1 MELIRK
7 QRIIKDYEALR
18 KLHKQGIIGQVKAF
32 PVKKK
37 SMEHLA
43 VGFKGPQGTP
53 YAGGKYKL
61 EILFGPN
68 YPYKPPFVRLHTP
81 IWHPNFWPNPKEYP
95 GKRNICLAL
104 VDNELIGKH
113 DGWSPAKNISTVIH
127 SILAMFNV
135 EGAYVN
141 PKDVFNKE
149 AALEFLNDKK
159 KFLKKA
165 RGISKKYANS
175 YW

>member
-1 MELIRK
+1 MTTIRK
-7 QRIIKDYEALR
+7 QRVIKDYEALR
-18 KLHKQGIIGQVKAF
+18 KLHKEGIIGQVKSF
-32 PVKKK
+32 PSKKK

-43 VGFKGPQGTP
+43 IGFRAPKGTP
-53 YAGGKYKL
+53 YEGGKYKL
-61 EILFGPN
+61 ELLFGPN
-68 YPYKPPFVRLHTP
+68 YPYKPPFVRLYTP
-81 IWHPNFWPNPKEYP
+81 IWHPNFWPNPKQYP

-104 VDNELIGKH
+104 VDNELIGKSN
-113 DGWSPAKNISTVIH
+113 GWSPAKNITTIIH

-135 EGAYVN
+135 DGAYVN

-149 AALEFLNDKK
+149 AALEFLRDKK

-165 RGISKKYANS
+165 KAINKKYATS

>member
-1 MELIRK
+1 VTIIRK

-18 KLHKQGIIGQVKAF
+18 KLHKEGIIAQVKSF
-32 PVKKK
+32 PKKKK

-43 VGFKGPQGTP
+43 IGFKAPKGTP
-53 YAGGKYKL
+53 YEGGKYKL
-61 EILFGPN
+61 ELLFGPN
-68 YPYKPPFVRLHTP
+68 YPYKPPFVRLHTH
-81 IWHPNFWPNPKEYP
+81 IWHPNFWPTPKEYP

-104 VDNELIGKH
+104 VDNELIGKSN
-113 DGWSPAKNISTVIH
+113 GWSPAKNITTVIH

-141 PKDVFNKE
+141 PKDVFNRE
-149 AALEFLNDKK
+149 AALEFLRDKK

-165 RGISKKYANS
+165 KAVNKKYATS

>member
-1 MELIRK
+1 MSIIRK
-7 QRIIKDYEALR
+7 QRIIKEYESLR
-18 KLHKQGIIGQVKAF
+18 KLHKEGIIDQVKSF
-32 PVKKK
+32 PGASK
-37 SMEHLA
+37 SIEHLA
-43 VGFKGPQGTP
+43 VGFKGPKGTP
-53 YAGGKYKL
+53 YENGKYKL
-61 EILFGPN
+61 EIAYSPN

-81 IWHPNFWPNPKEYP
+81 IWHPNFWPNPSEYP

-104 VDNELIGKH
+104 VDNELIGKNN
-113 DGWSPAKNISTVIH
+113 GWSPAKNISTVVH

-135 EGAYVN
+135 DGAYVN

-159 KFLKKA
+159 KFVKKA
-165 RGISKKYANS
+165 QAINKKYAKN